1 MGIKERKEREKE
13 ARKNAI
19 LGAAKALFFEYGFHT
34 ATMDQIAEAAE
45 LSKGSLY
52 LYYPSKE
59 ELYVSILV
67 EGLEILHEKFQ
78 DAVEDTEGWEK
89 KLRNIGSAYYDF
101 YREYRN
107 YFQILF
113 LLQHGELASK
123 VSDPLYQR
131 CLEKGLSCLNIL
143 SQAIQEGM
151 KEGEIASCNPM
162 ELAVLL
168 WGSFSGVIL
177 LYEEEEHKRFLPG
190 SLDSLLRTNIDLI
203 LAGLKNLTG
212 PR

>member
-1 MGIKERKEREKE
+1 MGIRERKERERE
-13 ARKNAI
+13 ARKKAI
-19 LGAAKALFFEYGFHT
+19 LGAAKALFFEHGFHS

-59 ELYVSILV
+59 ELYVTILV
-67 EGLEILHEKFQ
+67 EGLEILHEEFQ
-78 DAVEDTEGWEK
+78 VAVEDMEGWEK
-89 KLRNIGSAYYDF
+89 KLRNIGSAYYNF
-101 YREYRN
+101 YREYRD

-151 KEGEIASCNPM
+151 NEGEIASYNPM

-177 LYEEEEHKRFLPG
+177 LYEEEEHKRFLPS

-203 LAGLKNLTG
+203 LAGLKNFTG